1 MTSLVW
7 IILPLALLRGGIGT
21 PRSPSTLIL
30 DHATLL
36 ETPSSSPRHDV
47 AITIVDG
54 QIQNIQ
60 ASSEFQQASAAG
72 RVIDLRGDWVLPGLI
87 DSHAH
92 LYDIPS
98 AQRMLAR
105 GITTARSMMTT
116 GYEDVGLKALYARGD
131 RDLPETLATGFPV
144 VAHPNSFVPNLSSLF
159 LDNPDLDDLRF
170 RERIGADGARRIVDD
185 NARRS
190 VDWVKVFANG
200 RAGVLSAEPTSRD
213 LNDDELEAAVKEAAT
228 YGIPVAVHAYSDDGA
243 SAAVRAG
250 VRTVEH
256 GALITEPTVRLMH
269 ERGVCFTPTLAAF
282 YAHAT
287 AAADASPDEKALAA
301 RLRVMI
307 DSSRRAVAIA
317 RSLKVPIIAGS
328 DSEYGSDEDPT
339 VVDEVSRLAEAGLGS
354 AQALDS
360 ATETAAAC
368 LGLERRKGSVRPGFD
383 ADLVVYAKDPRTDLE
398 VLRNPSMVINHGSI
412 AVDKLTRPPKP

>member
-1 MTSLVW
+1 MLFA
-7 IILPLALLRGGIGT
+7 LALIRGGFAE
-21 PRSPSTLIL
+21 PRSSSTLIL

-36 ETPSSSPRHDV
+36 ETPSSSPRRDV

-54 QIQNIQ
+54 QIQNVQ
-60 ASSEFQQASAAG
+60 ASSEFHPASAAD

-105 GITTARSMMTT
+105 GITTGRSMLTT

-131 RDLPETLATGFPV
+131 RDLPEILATGFPV

-170 RERIGADGARRIVDD
+170 SERIGADGARRIVDD
-185 NARRS
+185 NAKRH

-200 RAGVLSAEPTSRD
+200 RAGVPSADPTSRD
-213 LNDDELEAAVKEAAT
+213 LNDEELEAAVKEATAS
-228 YGIPVAVHAYSDDGA
+228 GIPVAVHAYSDDGV
-243 SAAVRAG
+243 SAAVKAG

-256 GALITEPTVRLMH
+256 GSLITEPTVRLMLEH
-269 ERGVCFTPTLAAF
+269 GVCFTPTLAPF
-282 YAHAT
+282 YAHSNP
-287 AAADASPDEKALAA
+287 AADASPDEKVLAA
-301 RLRVMI
+301 RLRGMI
-307 DSSRRAVAIA
+307 ESSRRAIATA
-317 RSLKVPIIAGS
+317 RSLNVAIIAGS
-328 DSEYGSDEDPT
+328 DSEYGSDDDPT
-339 VVDEVSRLAEAGLGS
+339 VIDEISRLAKAGLGPV
-354 AQALDS
+354 QAIAS
-360 ATETAAAC
+360 ATETAATC
-368 LGLERRKGSVRPGFD
+368 LGLERRKGSVRRGLD

-398 VLRNPSMVINHGSI
+398 VLRSPSMVINRGSI
-412 AVDKLTRPPKP
+412 AVDKLSKPPKS